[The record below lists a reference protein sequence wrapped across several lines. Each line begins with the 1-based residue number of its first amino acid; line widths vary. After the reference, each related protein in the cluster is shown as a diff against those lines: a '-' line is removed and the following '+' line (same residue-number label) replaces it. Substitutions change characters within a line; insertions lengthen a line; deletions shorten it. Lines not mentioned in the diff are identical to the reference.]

1 MRWKASFYDSSLCF
15 LFLSFY
21 RLRQLLFLWAS
32 SRLWISKTAGVSS
45 SVRGEILSKTAVE
58 RSFPLK
64 VSGDW
69 CEGRDF
75 RVVDEFTGLLI
86 DMFDDK
92 LFYKQNRSWLCWLAG
107 RISVNG
113 RKQSVWQSVRPNWA
127 PLDGQWMITRGRWS
141 SNQFRFGG
149 RFMNFVRHTVK
160 DQSFYEPQ
168 PPFPSSPPGLCPSKP
183 APWLSI
189 ALGCFLG
196 CCGTTGLHG
205 NKIMTSLLPS
215 CCRQPGVWPSTA
227 TARHWRCTNTSQ
239 WEQLSGQMTHRKKY
253 QNFYCPKFF

>member
-1 MRWKASFYDSSLCF
+1 MI
-15 LFLSFY
+15 
-21 RLRQLLFLWAS
+21 LLFVSCFFPFIVSDNFYFFEPHPDHGYQRPQEFPPQLEVRSYQRPQWSEVFLWRSAEIDVKDVTSES
-32 SRLWISKTAGVSS
+32 SMNL
-45 SVRGEILSKTAVE
+45 
-58 RSFPLK
+58 
-64 VSGDW
+64 
-69 CEGRDF
+69 
-75 RVVDEFTGLLI
+75 
-86 DMFDDK
+86 K